1 MLEETEAK
9 PRYLYEPQ
17 KSEHRHITSEGPHSF
32 ASLRTNWHLRSA
44 AMHPSDTKCITILKT
59 QYSSSFKGSNPV
71 RHGKMSKY
79 LLPKTWIVFFFS
91 KQKRGAD
98 LFSLVE
104 PSFRMRQASV
114 PSSSV
119 ECSSQNKLSLECSS
133 NQTDTNHSNK

>member
-17 KSEHRHITSEGPHSF
+17 KSEQRHITSEAPHSF
-32 ASLRTNWHLRSA
+32 ASLRTDWDLGSA
-44 AMHPSDTKCITILKT
+44 AMHPYDTKCITILKT
-59 QYSSSFKGSNPV
+59 KYSSSFKGSNPV

-79 LLPKTWIVFFFS
+79 LLSKTDRFFLS

-104 PSFRMRQASV
+104 PSFRMRQVSL

-119 ECSSQNKLSLECSS
+119 ECSSQNKLLLECSS